1 MKKLLILA
9 LTLALLTTTCTT
21 AKTVA
26 KPKLTLA
33 SNYLTKDNSTRKI
46 KVTWTKI
53 KSAKS
58 YQIQRSR
65 YKDFRTIAS
74 TVNTS
79 TTSRMYSLTNS
90 NNFGK
95 DYYIRVRTKQNNG
108 KFGAWSNV
116 VKAKGIAVKEE
127 ATTETTA
134 EEEKQELKA
143 PVPCLTKHERTDRT
157 CTIRIEWDAVEGAKS
172 YEVQRSIYSDF
183 REHEDTVTK
192 KTKNTYYECTASG
205 SGVAPIYGPAKQ
217 TYYLRVRAVAEDGTE
232 SKWSGTVVARGSYT
246 LE

>member
-9 LTLALLTTTCTT
+9 LTLALLTTTCTG

-26 KPKLTLA
+26 KPKLALA
-33 SNYLTKDNSTRKI
+33 SNYLTEDNSTRKI

-65 YKDFRTIAS
+65 YKDFKSIAS

-79 TTSRMYSLTNS
+79 RTSKMYSLSNS
-90 NNFGK
+90 NNFCK

-108 KFGAWSNV
+108 KFGAWSNI

-127 ATTETTA
+127 VTI
-134 EEEKQELKA
+134 EEKQELKV
-143 PVPCLTKHERTDRT
+143 PVPCLTKHERTDRS
-157 CTIRIEWDAVEGAKS
+157 CTIRIEWDAVSGAKS
-172 YEVQRSIYSDF
+172 YEVQRSIYSNF
-183 REHEDTVTK
+183 REHEDTVLK
-192 KTKNTYYECTASG
+192 KTSNTYYQCSTSRQ
-205 SGVAPIYGPAKQ
+205 APYYLPAKQ
-217 TYYLRVRAVAEDGTE
+217 TYYLRVKAVSEDGNT
-232 SKWSGTVVARGSYT
+232 SNWSRTVVARGSYT

>member
-26 KPKLTLA
+26 KLKLKLT
-33 SNYLTKDNSTRKI
+33 SNYVTEDKTARKI
-46 KVTWTKI
+46 KVTWTKV
-53 KSAKS
+53 KSARS

-65 YKDFRTIAS
+65 YKDFKTIAS

-79 TTSRMYSLTNS
+79 ATSRTYSLSNS

-108 KFGAWSNV
+108 KFGDWSNV

-127 ATTETTA
+127 NM
-134 EEEKQELKA
+134 EEVTIGEKQKLKA
-143 PVPCLTKHERTDRT
+143 PVPCLIKHERTDRS
-157 CTIRIEWDAVEGAKS
+157 CTIRIEWDAVSGAKS
-172 YEVQRSIYSDF
+172 YDVQRSIYSDF
-183 REHEDTVTK
+183 RGHEDTVTK
-192 KTKNTYYECTASG
+192 TTKNTYYECSTTG
-205 SGVAPIYGPAKQ
+205 QAPYYFPAKQ
-217 TYYLRVRAVAEDGTE
+217 TYYFRVKAVAEDGTV
-232 SKWSGTVVARGSYT
+232 SDWSGTVVARGSYS
-246 LE
+246 LEN

>member
-9 LTLALLTTTCTT
+9 LTLALLTTTCTG

-26 KPKLTLA
+26 KPKLTLV
-33 SNYLTKDNSTRKI
+33 SNYLAKDNSTRKI
-46 KVTWTKI
+46 KVTWTKA

-65 YKDFRTIAS
+65 YKDFKTVAS
-74 TVNTS
+74 TANTS
-79 TTSRMYSLTNS
+79 RTSRTYALSNS
-90 NNFGK
+90 NNFSK
-95 DYYIRVRTKQNNG
+95 DYYIRVRMKQNNG
-108 KFGAWSNV
+108 KFGAWSNI

-127 ATTETTA
+127 VTI
-134 EEEKQELKA
+134 EEKQELKV
-143 PVPCLTKHERTDRT
+143 PVPCLTKHERTDRS

-172 YEVQRSIYSDF
+172 YEVQRSIYSNF

-192 KTKNTYYECTASG
+192 TTKNTYYECSTTG
-205 SGVAPIYGPAKQ
+205 QAPYYFPAKQ
-217 TYYLRVRAVAEDGTE
+217 TYYFRVKAVAEDGTV
-232 SKWSGTVVARGSYT
+232 SNWSGTVVARGSYT

>member
-26 KPKLTLA
+26 KPKLTLV
-33 SNYLTKDNSTRKI
+33 SNYVTEDKTARKI
-46 KVTWTKI
+46 KVTWTKA

-58 YQIQRSR
+58 YQIQRSC
-65 YKDFRTIAS
+65 YKDFKTIAS

-79 TTSRMYSLTNS
+79 TTSRTYSLINS
-90 NNFGK
+90 NNFDK
-95 DYYIRVRTKQNNG
+95 DYYIRVRAKQNNG

-116 VKAKGIAVKEE
+116 VKAKGIDVKEE
-127 ATTETTA
+127 STT
-134 EEEKQELKA
+134 EEEKLELKA
-143 PVPCLTKHERTDRT
+143 PVPCLAKHERTDRS
-157 CTIRIEWDAVEGAKS
+157 CTIRIEWDAVESAKG
-172 YEVQRSIYSDF
+172 YDVQRSIYSDF

-192 KTKNTYYECTASG
+192 TTKNTYYECQTTG
-205 SGVAPIYGPAKQ
+205 QAPYYFPAKQ
-217 TYYLRVRAVAEDGTE
+217 TYYLRVKAVAEDGIV
-232 SKWSGTVVARGSYT
+232 SSWSGTVVARGSYT

>member
-9 LTLALLTTTCTT
+9 LTLTLLTTICTT

-33 SNYLTKDNSTRKI
+33 SNYVTEDKTARKI
-46 KVTWTKI
+46 KVTWTKV

-65 YKDFRTIAS
+65 YKDFKMIAS

-79 TTSRMYSLTNS
+79 RTSRMYSLINS

-95 DYYIRVRTKQNNG
+95 DYYIRVRAKQNNG
-108 KFGAWSNV
+108 KFGAWSNIV
-116 VKAKGIAVKEE
+116 GAKGIAVKEE
-127 ATTETTA
+127 TVK
-134 EEEKQELKA
+134 EEEKKKLKV
-143 PVPCLTKHERTDRT
+143 PVPCLVKHERTDRT

-192 KTKNTYYECTASG
+192 KTKNTYYECSTTG
-205 SGVAPIYGPAKQ
+205 QVPYYFPAKQ
-217 TYYLRVRAVAEDGTE
+217 TYYLRVRAVAEDGNT

>member
-33 SNYLTKDNSTRKI
+33 SNYLTEDNSTRKI

-65 YKDFRTIAS
+65 YKDFNSIAS

-79 TTSRMYSLTNS
+79 RTSRMYSLSDS

-95 DYYIRVRTKQNNG
+95 DYYIRVRTKKNNG

-116 VKAKGIAVKEE
+116 VKAEGIAVKEE
-127 ATTETTA
+127 SVT
-134 EEEKQELKA
+134 EEEKKELKV

-157 CTIRIEWDAVEGAKS
+157 CTIRIEWDAVKNAKS
-172 YEVQRSIYSDF
+172 YEIQRSIYSDF

-192 KTKNTYYECTASG
+192 STKNTYYECSTTG
-205 SGVAPIYGPAKQ
+205 QAPYYFPAKQ
-217 TYYLRVRAVAEDGTE
+217 TYYLRVRSVAEDGAA
-232 SKWSGTVVARGSYT
+232 SKWSGTVVARGSYS
-246 LE
+246 LEN

>member
-1 MKKLLILA
+1 MEKLLILA
-9 LTLALLTTTCTT
+9 LTLVLSATTCTT

-33 SNYLTKDNSTRKI
+33 SNYLTKDDNTRKI
-46 KVTWTKI
+46 KVTWTKA

-65 YKDFRTIAS
+65 YKNFKTIAS

-79 TTSRMYSLTNS
+79 TTSRTYSLSNS

-108 KFGAWSNV
+108 KFGAWSNI

-127 ATTETTA
+127 DVT
-134 EEEKQELKA
+134 EEKQELKA
-143 PVPCLTKHERTDRT
+143 PVPCLTKHERTDRS
-157 CTIRIEWDAVEGAKS
+157 CTIRIEWDAVKGAKS
-172 YEVQRSIYSDF
+172 YDVQRSIYSDF

-192 KTKNTYYECTASG
+192 STKNTYYECSTTG
-205 SGVAPIYGPAKQ
+205 QAPYSFPAKQ
-217 TYYLRVRAVAEDGTE
+217 TYDLRVKAVEEDGNT
-232 SKWSGTVVARGSYT
+232 SNWSGTVVARGEWS

>member
-9 LTLALLTTTCTT
+9 LTLVLLATTCTT

-33 SNYLTKDNSTRKI
+33 SNYVTEDNSTRKI
-46 KVTWTKI
+46 KVTWTKV
-53 KSAKS
+53 KSAKA

-65 YKDFRTIAS
+65 YKDFKTVAS

-79 TTSRMYSLTNS
+79 RTSRMYSLINS
-90 NNFGK
+90 NNFSK
-95 DYYIRVRTKQNNG
+95 DYYIRVRAKQNNG
-108 KFGAWSNV
+108 KFGDWSNA
-116 VKAKGIAVKEE
+116 VKAKGIAAKEE
-127 ATTETTA
+127 VTEEVA
-134 EEEKQELKA
+134 IEEKQELKA
-143 PVPCLTKHERTDRT
+143 PVPCLAKHERTDRS
-157 CTIRIEWDAVEGAKS
+157 CTIRIEWDAIEGANG

-192 KTKNTYYECTASG
+192 TTKNTYYECQTTG
-205 SGVAPIYGPAKQ
+205 QTPYYFPAKQ
-217 TYYLRVRAVAEDGTE
+217 TYYLRVRAVAEDGTV
-232 SKWSGTVVARGSYT
+232 SDWSGTVVARGSYT

>member
-26 KPKLTLA
+26 KPKLKLT
-33 SNYLTKDNSTRKI
+33 SNYVTEDKTTRKI
-46 KVTWTKI
+46 KVAWTKV

-79 TTSRMYSLTNS
+79 TTSRTYSLSNY

-127 ATTETTA
+127 TAT
-134 EEEKQELKA
+134 EEEKKELKA
-143 PVPCLTKHERTDRT
+143 PVPCLVKHERTDRS

-192 KTKNTYYECTASG
+192 STENTYYQCSTSG
-205 SGVAPIYGPAKQ
+205 QAPYYFPAKQ

>member
-9 LTLALLTTTCTT
+9 LTLALLTTTCTG

-46 KVTWTKI
+46 KVTWTKV
-53 KSAKS
+53 KTAKS
-58 YQIQRSR
+58 YQIQRSC
-65 YKDFRTIAS
+65 YKDFKTIAS

-79 TTSRMYSLTNS
+79 ATSRTYSLINS
-90 NNFGK
+90 NNFSK
-95 DYYIRVRTKQNNG
+95 DYYIRVRAKQNNG

-127 ATTETTA
+127 TAT
-134 EEEKQELKA
+134 EEEKKKLKA
-143 PVPCLTKHERTDRT
+143 PVPCLVKHERTDRT

-172 YEVQRSIYSDF
+172 YEAQRNIYSDF

-192 KTKNTYYECTASG
+192 TTKNTYYECQTTG
-205 SGVAPIYGPAKQ
+205 QAPYYFPAKQ
-217 TYYLRVRAVAEDGTE
+217 TYYLRVKAVAEDGKT
-232 SKWSGTVVARGSYT
+232 SNWSGTVVARGSYT

>member
-9 LTLALLTTTCTT
+9 LTLALLTTTCTG

-26 KPKLTLA
+26 KPKLKLA
-33 SNYLTKDNSTRKI
+33 SNYVTEDKTARKI
-46 KVTWTKI
+46 KVTWTKV

-65 YKDFRTIAS
+65 YKDFKSIAS

-79 TTSRMYSLTNS
+79 RMSRMYSLSDS
-90 NNFGK
+90 NNFCK

-127 ATTETTA
+127 NTEEVTI
-134 EEEKQELKA
+134 EEKQELKA
-143 PVPCLTKHERTDRT
+143 PVPCLTKHERTDRS
-157 CTIRIEWDAVEGAKS
+157 CTIRIEWDAVSGSKN
-172 YEVQRSIYSDF
+172 YEIQRSIYSDF

-192 KTKNTYYECTASG
+192 TTKNTYYECSTTG
-205 SGVAPIYGPAKQ
+205 QAPYYFPARQ
-217 TYYLRVRAVAEDGTE
+217 TYYLRVRAVAEDGNT
-232 SKWSGTVVARGSYT
+232 SDWSGTVVARGSYT

>member
-9 LTLALLTTTCTT
+9 LTLALLTTTCTG
-21 AKTVA
+21 AKTVT
-26 KPKLTLA
+26 KPKLTLV
-33 SNYLTKDNSTRKI
+33 SNYLAKDNSARKI
-46 KVTWTKI
+46 KVTWTKV
-53 KSAKS
+53 KSEKS

-65 YKDFRTIAS
+65 YKDFKTIAS

-79 TTSRMYSLTNS
+79 TTSRTYSLSNS
-90 NNFGK
+90 NNFVK
-95 DYYIRVRTKQNNG
+95 NYYIRVRTKQNNG
-108 KFGAWSNV
+108 KFGAWSNI

-127 ATTETTA
+127 DVT
-134 EEEKQELKA
+134 EEKQELKA
-143 PVPCLTKHERTDRT
+143 PVPCLTKHERTDRS

-192 KTKNTYYECTASG
+192 TTKNTYYECTASR
-205 SGVAPIYGPAKQ
+205 SGTAPIYGPAKQ
-217 TYYLRVRAVAEDGTE
+217 TYYLRVRAVAEDGKT
-232 SKWSGTVVARGSYT
+232 SDWSGVVTAKGEWS

>member
-9 LTLALLTTTCTT
+9 LILALLTTTCTG

-26 KPKLTLA
+26 KPKLKLA
-33 SNYLTKDNSTRKI
+33 SNYLTEDNSTRKI
-46 KVTWTKI
+46 KVAWAKI

-65 YKDFRTIAS
+65 YKDFHTVAS
-74 TVNTS
+74 TANTS
-79 TTSRMYSLTNS
+79 RTSRTYSLSNS
-90 NNFGK
+90 NNFCK

-108 KFGAWSNV
+108 KFGDWSNV
-116 VKAKGIAVKEE
+116 VKAKGIAVNEE
-127 ATTETTA
+127 DVT
-134 EEEKQELKA
+134 EEKQELKA
-143 PVPCLTKHERTDRT
+143 PVPCLAKHERTDRS

-192 KTKNTYYECTASG
+192 STKNTYYQCSTSG
-205 SGVAPIYGPAKQ
+205 QAPYYFPAKQ
-217 TYYLRVRAVAEDGTE
+217 TYYFRVKAVAEDGTE

>member
-9 LTLALLTTTCTT
+9 LALAFLTTTCTT

-46 KVTWTKI
+46 KVAWTKA

-65 YKDFRTIAS
+65 YKNFKTIAS

-79 TTSRMYSLTNS
+79 ATSRTYSLINS
-90 NNFGK
+90 NNFCK

-108 KFGAWSNV
+108 KFGAWSNI

-127 ATTETTA
+127 PVT
-134 EEEKQELKA
+134 EEEKKKLKA
-143 PVPCLTKHERTDRT
+143 PVHRLVKHERTDRT

-192 KTKNTYYECTASG
+192 STENTYYQCSTSG
-205 SGVAPIYGPAKQ
+205 QAPYYFPAKQ
-217 TYYLRVRAVAEDGTE
+217 TYYLRVRAISEDSTE

>member
-9 LTLALLTTTCTT
+9 LSLILLTTTCTT

-26 KPKLTLA
+26 KPKLTLE
-33 SNYLTKDNSTRKI
+33 SNYLTKDNSARKI
-46 KVTWTKI
+46 KVTWTKV

-65 YKDFRTIAS
+65 YKDFKTIAS

-79 TTSRMYSLTNS
+79 ITSRTYSLINS
-90 NNFGK
+90 NNFSK
-95 DYYIRVRTKQNNG
+95 YYYVRVRAKRNNG

-116 VKAKGIAVKEE
+116 VKVKGIAVKEE
-127 ATTETTA
+127 NTEEVA
-134 EEEKQELKA
+134 IEGKQELKA
-143 PVPCLTKHERTDRT
+143 PVPCLVKHERTDRS
-157 CTIRIEWDAVEGAKS
+157 CTIRIEWDAIEGAES

-183 REHEDTVTK
+183 CDHEDTVTK
-192 KTKNTYYECTASG
+192 KTKNTYYECSTTG
-205 SGVAPIYGPAKQ
+205 QAPYYFPAKQ
-217 TYYLRVRAVAEDGTE
+217 TYYLRVKAVAEDGST
-232 SKWSGTVVARGSYT
+232 SNWSGTVVARGSYT

>member
-1 MKKLLILA
+1 MKKALIIISVILA
-9 LTLALLTTTCTT
+9 LTLALLTTTCTG

-33 SNYLTKDNSTRKI
+33 SNYVTEDKTARKI
-46 KVTWTKI
+46 KVTWAKI
-53 KSAKS
+53 KSAKA

-65 YKDFRTIAS
+65 YKDFKTVAS

-79 TTSRMYSLTNS
+79 RTSRTYSLSNS
-90 NNFGK
+90 SNFSK

-108 KFGAWSNV
+108 KFGAWSNA
-116 VKAKGIAVKEE
+116 VKAKGITIDE
-127 ATTETTA
+127 ATT
-134 EEEKQELKA
+134 EEEKQELKV
-143 PVPCLTKHERTDRT
+143 PVPCLTKHERTDRS
-157 CTIRIEWDAVEGAKS
+157 CTIRIEWDAIEGANG

-183 REHEDTVTK
+183 REHEDTVLK
-192 KTKNTYYECTASG
+192 KTTNTYYQCSTSG
-205 SGVAPIYGPAKQ
+205 QAPYYFPAKQ
-217 TYYLRVRAVAEDGTE
+217 TYYLRVRAVAEDGTA

>member
-9 LTLALLTTTCTT
+9 LSLILLTTTCTT

-26 KPKLTLA
+26 KPKLILA

-46 KVTWTKI
+46 KVTWTKL

-58 YQIQRSR
+58 YQIQRSC
-65 YKDFRTIAS
+65 YKNFKTIAS

-79 TTSRMYSLTNS
+79 ATSRTYSLSDS

-108 KFGAWSNV
+108 KFGAWSNI

-127 ATTETTA
+127 DVT
-134 EEEKQELKA
+134 EEKQELKA
-143 PVPCLTKHERTDRT
+143 PVPCLTKHERTDRS
-157 CTIRIEWDAVEGAKS
+157 CTIRIEWDSVDGAES
-172 YEVQRSIYSDF
+172 YEVQRSVYSDF
-183 REHEDTVTK
+183 HEHEDTVTK
-192 KTKNTYYECTASG
+192 KTKNTYYECQTTG
-205 SGVAPIYGPAKQ
+205 QAPYYFPAKQ
-217 TYYLRVRAVAEDGTE
+217 TYYLRVKAVAEDGNT
-232 SKWSGTVVARGSYT
+232 SNWSGAVVARGSYS
-246 LE
+246 LEN

>member
-9 LTLALLTTTCTT
+9 LTLALLTTTCTG

-26 KPKLTLA
+26 KPKLKLA
-33 SNYLTKDNSTRKI
+33 SNYVTEDKTARKI
-46 KVTWTKI
+46 KVTWTKV

-65 YKDFRTIAS
+65 YKDFKSIAS

-79 TTSRMYSLTNS
+79 RMSRMYSLSDS
-90 NNFGK
+90 NNFCK

-108 KFGAWSNV
+108 KFGAWSNA
-116 VKAKGIAVKEE
+116 VKAKGISVKEE
-127 ATTETTA
+127 PVT

-143 PVPCLTKHERTDRT
+143 PVPCLVKHERTST
-157 CTIRIEWDAVEGAKS
+157 KCIIRIEWDSVDGAES
-172 YEVQRSIYSDF
+172 YEVQRSVYSDF
-183 REHEDTVTK
+183 HEYEDTVTK
-192 KTKNTYYECTASG
+192 KTKNTYYECIASG

-217 TYYLRVRAVAEDGTE
+217 TYYLRVRAVAEGGST
-232 SKWSGTVVARGSYT
+232 SGWSGTVVARGSYT

>member
-9 LTLALLTTTCTT
+9 LTLVLLATTCTT

-33 SNYLTKDNSTRKI
+33 SNYLTKDNNTRKI
-46 KVTWTKI
+46 KVTWTKV

-65 YKDFRTIAS
+65 YKDFKTIAS

-79 TTSRMYSLTNS
+79 ATSRTYSLSNS
-90 NNFGK
+90 NNFCK
-95 DYYIRVRTKQNNG
+95 DYYIRVRAKQNNG

-116 VKAKGIAVKEE
+116 VKVKGIVVKEE
-127 ATTETTA
+127 DVT
-134 EEEKQELKA
+134 EEKQELKV
-143 PVPCLTKHERTDRT
+143 PVPCLVKHERTST
-157 CTIRIEWDAVEGAKS
+157 KCKIRIEWDAIEGAES

-183 REHEDTVTK
+183 RDHEDTVTK
-192 KTKNTYYECTASG
+192 STKNTYYQCSTSG
-205 SGVAPIYGPAKQ
+205 QAPYYFPAKQ
-217 TYYLRVRAVAEDGTE
+217 TYYLRVRAISEDETA
-232 SKWSGTVVARGSYT
+232 SNWSGTIVARGSYT

>member
-26 KPKLTLA
+26 KPKLKLT
-33 SNYLTKDNSTRKI
+33 SNYVTEDKKARKI
-46 KVTWTKI
+46 KVTWTKV

-65 YKDFRTIAS
+65 YKDFKKIAS

-79 TTSRMYSLTNS
+79 TTSRTYSLSNS
-90 NNFGK
+90 NNFSK

-108 KFGAWSNV
+108 KFGAWSNT
-116 VKAKGIAVKEE
+116 VKAKGITVKEE
-127 ATTETTA
+127 DVT
-134 EEEKQELKA
+134 EEKQELKV
-143 PVPCLTKHERTDRT
+143 PVPCLVKHERTDRS
-157 CTIRIEWDAVEGAKS
+157 CTIRIEWDAVKGAKS
-172 YEVQRSIYSDF
+172 YEIQRSIYSDF

-192 KTKNTYYECTASG
+192 STKNTYYECTASG

-217 TYYLRVRAVAEDGTE
+217 TYYLRVRAVAEDGNT

>member
-9 LTLALLTTTCTT
+9 LTLVLLATTCTT

-26 KPKLTLA
+26 KPKLRLT
-33 SNYLTKDNSTRKI
+33 SNYVTEDKTARKI
-46 KVTWTKI
+46 KVTWTKV
-53 KSAKS
+53 KSAKY

-65 YKDFRTIAS
+65 YKDFKKIAN

-79 TTSRMYSLTNS
+79 TTSRTYSLSNS
-90 NNFGK
+90 NNFSK
-95 DYYIRVRTKQNNG
+95 DYYIRVRAKQNNG
-108 KFGAWSNV
+108 KFGVWSNV

-127 ATTETTA
+127 DVT
-134 EEEKQELKA
+134 EEKQKLKA
-143 PVPCLTKHERTDRT
+143 PVPCMVKHERTDRS
-157 CTIRIEWDAVEGAKS
+157 CTIRIEWDDVKGAKS

-192 KTKNTYYECTASG
+192 TTKNTYYECSTTG
-205 SGVAPIYGPAKQ
+205 QAPYYFPAKQ
-217 TYYLRVRAVAEDGTE
+217 TYYLRVRAVAEDGNT
-232 SKWSGTVVARGSYT
+232 SNWSGTVVARGEWS

>member
-9 LTLALLTTTCTT
+9 LSLILLTTTCTT

-26 KPKLTLA
+26 RPKLELT
-33 SNYLTKDNSTRKI
+33 SNYVTEYKTARKI
-46 KVTWTKI
+46 KVTWTKA

-65 YKDFRTIAS
+65 YKDFKTIAS
-74 TVNTS
+74 TVNAS
-79 TTSRMYSLTNS
+79 TTSRTYSLTNS

-95 DYYIRVRTKQNNG
+95 DYYIRVSTKQNNG
-108 KFGAWSNV
+108 KFGAWSNA
-116 VKAKGIAVKEE
+116 VKAKGIAVKDEDVTEE
-127 ATTETTA
+127 R
-134 EEEKQELKA
+134 QELKA
-143 PVPCLTKHERTDRT
+143 PVPRLVKHERTDRS
-157 CTIRIEWDAVEGAKS
+157 CTIRIECDAVEGAKS

-192 KTKNTYYECTASG
+192 TTKNTYYECSTTG
-205 SGVAPIYGPAKQ
+205 QAPYYFPAKQ
-217 TYYLRVRAVAEDGTE
+217 TYYLRVKAVAEDGTV
-232 SKWSGTVVARGSYT
+232 SNWSGTVVARGSYT